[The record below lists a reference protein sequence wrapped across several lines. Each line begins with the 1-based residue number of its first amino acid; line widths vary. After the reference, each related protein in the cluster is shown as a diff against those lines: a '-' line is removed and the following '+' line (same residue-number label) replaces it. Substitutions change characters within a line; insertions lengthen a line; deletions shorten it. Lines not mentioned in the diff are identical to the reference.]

1 MYKVPLEAPKY
12 CNKCLFGMCC
22 YRLPLQRD
30 RVDKEYSSVDG
41 MECRQGTYGYV
52 CNIQFEILG
61 VYENVQRANIG
72 EDIIKPSWCRLEEI
86 R

>member
-1 MYKVPLEAPKY
+1 
-12 CNKCLFGMCC
+12 
-22 YRLPLQRD
+22 
-30 RVDKEYSSVDG
+30 VDKEYSSVDG

-86 R
+86 K